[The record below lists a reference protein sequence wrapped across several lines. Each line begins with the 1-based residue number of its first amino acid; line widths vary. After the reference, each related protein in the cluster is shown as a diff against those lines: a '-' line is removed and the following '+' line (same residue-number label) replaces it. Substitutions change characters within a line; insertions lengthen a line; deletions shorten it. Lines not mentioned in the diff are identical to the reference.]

1 MVLGWAWVLSGLSAG
16 LFPEHQRCLA
26 PPWWLDG
33 DGDGHLHALALW
45 CCGVVLIFDIRAVI
59 KVFKISQ
66 FSRRLY

>member
-33 DGDGHLHALALW
+33 DGDGKLHALAPLV
-45 CCGVVLIFDIRAVI
+45 CGVDC
-59 KVFKISQ
+59 
-66 FSRRLY
+66 